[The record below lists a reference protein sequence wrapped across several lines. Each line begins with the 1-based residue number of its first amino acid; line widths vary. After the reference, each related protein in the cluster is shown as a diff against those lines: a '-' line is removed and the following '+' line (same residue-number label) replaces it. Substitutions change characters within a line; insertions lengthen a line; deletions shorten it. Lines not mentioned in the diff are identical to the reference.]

1 WRLRISDLAVMAS
14 LQRAVLRGAASIV
27 RPGGLL
33 VYSTCSLEP
42 EENDAQVDA
51 FLAEHPDFA
60 PEPPPEGAVP
70 EAALDGGRRRVLPYF
85 VVGGAGFLIAY
96 LVVYLF
102 VFPSRLVPNDR
113 PVPNVVGMLQVDAE
127 RALRDAGFQPQQGE
141 RRVNASVPPETV
153 VAQTP
158 PATTMKPPNTTVII
172 DIAASP

>member
-1 WRLRISDLAVMAS
+1 MTTGVPP
-14 LQRAVLRGAASIV
+14 Q
-27 RPGGLL
+27 
-33 VYSTCSLEP
+33 T
-42 EENDAQVDA
+42 
-51 FLAEHPDFA
+51 
-60 PEPPPEGAVP
+60 PPPGPPKAP
-70 EAALDGGRRRVLPYF
+70 SAPNAPNAPRPRPPQGSPWRSRARRVLPYF
-85 VVGGAGFLIAY
+85 VVGGAGFLLSY

-102 VFPSRLVPNDR
+102 IFASRLVPNDR

-158 PATTMKPPNTTVII
+158 PPTTMKPPNTPVIL

>member
-1 WRLRISDLAVMAS
+1 MSAGV
-14 LQRAVLRGAASIV
+14 
-27 RPGGLL
+27 
-33 VYSTCSLEP
+33 
-42 EENDAQVDA
+42 
-51 FLAEHPDFA
+51 
-60 PEPPPEGAVP
+60 PPETPPRAQPPRAQPPRP
-70 EAALDGGRRRVLPYF
+70 EAPHGSPWRSRARRVLPYF
-85 VVGGAGFLIAY
+85 VVGGAGFLLAY

>member
-1 WRLRISDLAVMAS
+1 VTAGLPPTPPNAPNTPNAPNAPNAPPRARPPAPHGSPWRS
-14 LQRAVLRGAASIV
+14 RA
-27 RPGGLL
+27 
-33 VYSTCSLEP
+33 
-42 EENDAQVDA
+42 
-51 FLAEHPDFA
+51 
-60 PEPPPEGAVP
+60 
-70 EAALDGGRRRVLPYF
+70 RRVLPYF
-85 VVGGAGFLIAY
+85 VVGGAGFVIAY

-153 VAQTP
+153 VSQTP